1 MNKLTYKTSLFDRI
15 APVYGLFYN
24 FQKRKYRDLLDNIK
38 GQMDLSQYKSILDI
52 GCGTGALCAVL
63 SEMGFHVT
71 GIDNSKKMI
80 DIAIKKA
87 KGNHVKFIHSDAS
100 SLPFESEVF
109 DICFASYVAH
119 GMDSTKRLSMYKE
132 IVRVTKHLV
141 IFHDYNEKRR
151 LIIDFAEWLEG
162 GNYFDYLKHFKSEI
176 KDFFQHVEMLEVSK
190 YSSWYICKI

>member
-1 MNKLTYKTSLFDRI
+1 MNQRPL
-15 APVYGLFYN
+15 G
-24 FQKRKYRDLLDNIK
+24 
-38 GQMDLSQYKSILDI
+38 
-52 GCGTGALCAVL
+52 AVL

-80 DIAIKKA
+80 DIAINKLKED
-87 KGNHVKFIHSDAS
+87 NLVEFIHSDAS
-100 SLPFESEVF
+100 KLPFKSKAF

-119 GMDSTKRLSMYKE
+119 GMKSAERLSMFKE
-132 IVRVTKHLV
+132 MKRVSKDLV

-151 LIIDFAEWLEG
+151 LVIDFAEWLEG

-190 YSSWYICKI
+190 YSTWFICKNPC